1 MPNRISILVADDHP
15 LIRKG
20 MIGFVK
26 SLKLARK
33 YYEAADGIEVLR
45 LAEQHPIDL
54 FLLDVEMPRLGGY
67 ETAKFLLAK
76 SPKTR
81 IIVNTMHDGH
91 ALMNGLLSL
100 GVRGFVLKG
109 EDISYFEKAIKQV
122 LNGGSYVSPRL
133 EKYVDKHMKQDS
145 LMEFTP
151 DEIKIVRLL
160 SKGYSSSE
168 IAVKLDL
175 SVRTAETYRH
185 RLIKRLNVAN
195 STELVEYFH
204 KNGLMEQCID

>member
-20 MIGFVK
+20 LIGFVK
-26 SLKLARK
+26 SLKLAKK
-33 YYEAADGIEVLR
+33 YYEAADGNEVLK
-45 LAEQHPIDL
+45 LAEQYPIDL
-54 FLLDVEMPRLGGY
+54 FLLDIEMPRLGGY
-67 ETAKFLLAK
+67 EAAKLLLAK
-76 SPKTR
+76 RPKTR

-100 GVRGFVLKG
+100 GVKGFVLKG
-109 EDISYFEKAIKQV
+109 EDIEYLEKAIEQV

-133 EKYVDKHMKQDS
+133 TKFVDKYMKQDS

-151 DEIKIVRLL
+151 DEVKLVMLL

-168 IAVKLDL
+168 IADELNL

-195 STELVEYFH
+195 STELVEFFR
-204 KNGLMEQCID
+204 KNGLMEVVH

>member
-15 LIRKG
+15 LVRKG

-26 SLKLARK
+26 SLKIARK
-33 YYEAADGIEVLR
+33 YYEATDGNEVLR

-54 FLLDVEMPRLGGY
+54 FLLDIEMPHLGGY
-67 ETAKFLLAK
+67 EAAKYLLAK
-76 SPKTR
+76 SPRTK

-100 GVRGFVLKG
+100 GVKGFVLKG
-109 EDISYFEKAIKQV
+109 EDIDRLEEAIKIV
-122 LNGGSYVSPRL
+122 LNGGSYVTPKL
-133 EKYVDKHMKQDS
+133 KKQVDAYMRKDS

-151 DEIKIVRLL
+151 DELKLVRLL
-160 SKGYSSSE
+160 SKGYSSND
-168 IAVKLDL
+168 IAEELGL
-175 SVRTAETYRH
+175 SIRTAETYRH

-195 STELVEYFH
+195 STELVEFFH
-204 KNGLMEQCID
+204 MNGLMEVVH